1 MIYQR
6 DIRVEF
12 NHCDPAGIV
21 FYPRYY
27 EMINSVCENFFRD
40 AVGRSFGEMIAQVQ
54 GVPTVRLET
63 DFKAP
68 SRLGELLDF
77 QLTIR
82 RLGRTSVTFSID
94 AFGDGVLRL
103 SALITLVFVSGSL
116 KACTWPEDMRA
127 RMAEYVE

>member
-1 MIYQR
+1 MIYRR
-6 DIRVEF
+6 DIRIEF

-27 EMINSVCENFFRD
+27 EMINSVCENYFRD
-40 AVGRSFGEMIAQVQ
+40 AVGRSFAEMIRLTQ
-54 GVPTVRLET
+54 GVPTARLET
-63 DFKAP
+63 DFKVP

-82 RLGRTSVTFSID
+82 RLGGTSVTFSIN

-116 KACTWPEDMRA
+116 KACAWPEEMRA
-127 RMAEYVE
+127 RMADYVQ